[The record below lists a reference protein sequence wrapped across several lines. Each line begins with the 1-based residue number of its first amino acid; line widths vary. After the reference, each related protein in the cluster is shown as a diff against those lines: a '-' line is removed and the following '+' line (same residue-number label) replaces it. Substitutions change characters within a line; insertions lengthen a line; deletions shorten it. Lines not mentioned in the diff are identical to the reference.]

1 MNETGNN
8 QHISAEAVPV
18 GMTLGKLIAEY
29 QTSKASAYHKQR
41 YHSRRATKNIL
52 KRLDGLHGKTP
63 LVEIRPSTIQVWYND
78 LTEGG
83 KVATAHSFMAKLRT
97 LFGFGLL
104 MLEDRE
110 CERLSVV
117 MSKLKFEQ
125 TQPRVSWLT
134 APQVDAVRK
143 AAREWFG
150 WPSMAL
156 GQAFQFELMLR
167 QKDVA
172 GEWVPIAEPGV
183 SAVTWHGEKWLRG
196 ITWQEIDANLI
207 LAHVTSKKQKEIQI
221 DLRMAPMVM
230 EELAIMFRTTPAAL
244 TRDMLPASGPI
255 IVNEINARPWSAN
268 EYRRKW
274 RIVATHVGIP
284 KDVRNQDSR
293 SGGITEADEAG
304 ADIDHVRQ
312 AATHSD
318 VSQTQRY
325 SRNASYKIATVQAKR
340 AAHRLAGQSETAA

>member
-1 MNETGNN
+1 MNDSGTNGSICAET
-8 QHISAEAVPV
+8 VPSD
-18 GMTLGKLIAEY
+18 TLGWLITEY
-29 QTSKASAYHKQR
+29 QTSKASALHKQR
-41 YHSRRATKNIL
+41 YHPRRATKNLL
-52 KRLDGLHGKTP
+52 KRLDKAHGKVS
-63 LVEIRPSTIQVWYND
+63 LVEIRAATVQIWYND
-78 LTEGG
+78 WAAGG
-83 KVATAHSFMAKLRT
+83 KIATAHSFMAKLRT

-125 TQPRVSWLT
+125 PPPRESWLT
-134 APQVDAVRK
+134 VAQVDAVRK

-167 QKDVA
+167 QKDVV

-183 SAVTWHGEKWLRG
+183 SSVTWHGEKWLRG
-196 ITWQEIDANLI
+196 ITWQEIDERLI
-207 LAHVTSKKQKEIQI
+207 LTHITSKKQKQIQI
-221 DLRMAPMVM
+221 NLRMAPMVM
-230 EELAIMFRTTPAAL
+230 DELAIMFRTTPAAL
-244 TRDMLPASGPI
+244 TREMLPTSGPI
-255 IVNEINARPWSAN
+255 IVNEINALPWSDN

-274 RIVATHVGIP
+274 RIVANHVDIP
-284 KDVRNQDSR
+284 KSSRNQDSR
-293 SGGITEADEAG
+293 ASGITEADEAG

-325 SRNASYKIATVQAKR
+325 SRNANHKIATVQAKR